1 MSYFRSYFNKNN
13 TLIKD
18 SQINTA
24 KNPNTEIFYGSGFSK
39 FIFRVDLTDLKSKI
53 DNGDLVITPNTKHYL
68 HLTNT
73 IFGDESLLG
82 QKNGKGRERTTSF
95 DLIISPINEFWDEGV
110 GFDYEQ
116 AYDYTSGNETF
127 DQRPSNWFNRTTLDT
142 WSQEGVYSTSPNQII
157 DTIHFDNG
165 NENLKADITSYVN
178 SIVTG
183 TSINYGLV
191 LAFSPEFMDVT
202 NDVDQSVAFYTMYTQ
217 TFYEPFVETVF
228 DDTIED
234 NRENFIA
241 DVQIR

>member
-13 TLIKD
+13 TIIKD

-39 FIFRVDLTDLKSKI
+39 YIFRVDLSDLKTKI
-53 DNGDLVITPNTKHYL
+53 DNGDLVITPNTKQYL
-68 HLTNT
+68 HLTNK

-95 DLIISPINEFWDEGV
+95 DLIVSPVNEFWDEGV

-142 WSQEGVYSTSPNQII
+142 WTQEGVYSTTPSEII
-157 DTIHFDNG
+157 STVHFDNG

-178 SIVTG
+178 GIVTG

-191 LAFSPEFMDVT
+191 LAF
-202 NDVDQSVAFYTMYTQ
+202 
-217 TFYEPFVETVF
+217 
-228 DDTIED
+228 
-234 NRENFIA
+234 
-241 DVQIR
+241 